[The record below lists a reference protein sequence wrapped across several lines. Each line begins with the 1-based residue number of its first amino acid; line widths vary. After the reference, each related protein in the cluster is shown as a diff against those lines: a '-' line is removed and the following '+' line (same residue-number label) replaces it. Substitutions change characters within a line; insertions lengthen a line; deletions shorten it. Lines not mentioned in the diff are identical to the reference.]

1 MNNNNNSSNNDSE
14 ITVSDIN
21 NLHSL
26 QHQRSNQRLRIKIDP
41 TITNV
46 SDIDTEDFKK
56 KMIDQ
61 KKNELFSLY
70 SRSHLSKLKNNTLI
84 EYK

>member
-1 MNNNNNSSNNDSE
+1 MKDLNIGE
-14 ITVSDIN
+14 ISLPIKNQDTFLLLKLTDRKITKVSD
-21 NLHSL
+21 
-26 QHQRSNQRLRIKIDP
+26 
-41 TITNV
+41 V
-46 SDIDTEDFKK
+46 DTEDYK

-70 SRSHLSKLKNNTLI
+70 SRSHLSKLKNNSLI